1 MVSPEYAIAKNA
13 DMNHRRHTCPVWV
26 GYVLANPL
34 RALFQN
40 PQRILGPHIT
50 PGMQVL
56 DLGSAMGFFS
66 LPLARLV
73 GPGGRVVCVDLQ
85 QKMLDSLLRRARR
98 ANLRDRIEARLSRTD
113 SLCIIDLRDQIHFAL
128 LFAVI
133 HEIVD
138 PARVFSEVHDVLR
151 PKGRIL
157 IAEPRMHV
165 QDVAFRGSLS
175 MAERSG
181 FRRVES
187 VQIPWTRAMLLEKHG
202 EP

>member
-1 MVSPEYAIAKNA
+1 
-13 DMNHRRHTCPVWV
+13 MNDHHTCPVWV

-56 DLGSAMGFFS
+56 DVGSAMGFFS

-73 GPGGRVVCVDLQ
+73 GPDGRVVCVDLQ

-98 ANLRDRIEARLSRTD
+98 AGLGDRIETRLCRAD
-113 SLCIIDLRDQIHFAL
+113 SLCIADLRGQIHFAM

-151 PKGRIL
+151 PKGRVL
-157 IAEPRMHV
+157 MTEPRMHV
-165 QDVAFRGSLS
+165 REDAFRESLS
-175 MAERSG
+175 MAERIG

-187 VQIPWTRAMLLEKHG
+187 MQIPWTRAMLLEKHG